1 MKRLACLLFL
11 LLPAIS
17 QAQEW
22 LIYTHSLG
30 NQGVLIDGQLHGR
43 EHAGKRAFYLELVHM
58 LLADL
63 GKPLP
68 IQEVPLA
75 RGLVL
80 LKEQRNVVLF
90 NLSQTPERQPL
101 AHWVGPTLAE
111 TDYLYESTKR
121 PTGIRTLMDAQN
133 LPVCVLN
140 GSSHDDQLSAAGFAQ
155 IKRNSSY
162 ANCLRMLA
170 AGRVALVA
178 SADAGLKQKLQDAQV
193 NAQEVQASAVKLG
206 SDHGYIA
213 LSLGIPAP
221 QVAQWRAALQRSQ
234 ADGRFQ
240 QLYERYAQ

>member
-111 TDYLYESTKR
+111 TDYLYESAKR
-121 PTGIRTLMDAQN
+121 PTGIRTLMDAQH

-140 GSSHDDQLSAAGFAQ
+140 GSSYDDQLSAAGFAQ
-155 IKRNSSY
+155 IRRNNSY

-221 QVAQWRAALQRSQ
+221 QVAEWRAALQRSQ

>member
-121 PTGIRTLMDAQN
+121 PTGIRTLMDAQH

-140 GSSHDDQLSAAGFAQ
+140 GSSHDDQLSAASFAQ

-193 NAQEVQASAVKLG
+193 SAQEVQASAVKLG

-221 QVAQWRAALQRSQ
+221 QVAEWRAALQRSQ